1 MNKILFAILMS
12 LSMVAFAQEL
22 VDKSYS
28 ATSTNTNL
36 VEARKEIQEQI
47 NQQVTEELAKQILGE
62 DKFLKNRAVVM
73 GRIAKSSGRFIPFQ
87 KPGALKSEP
96 SGFTMSVAMKVN
108 VQAFRQLLQQSGLLN
123 ENESAPV
130 LLPLI
135 QVVDRVQLRSDRWWN
150 TNAADVA
157 VPLRS
162 LSRRME
168 NSLRDAFSK
177 AGFFVIRPVAGS
189 MSEAIPYALRAE
201 KHSPDDLKVLGDW
214 FGAPLVID
222 GTLQVS
228 RPKEGVS
235 SAARLDLRLQVIQ
248 VSDNRPIADVSR
260 SYDTDAGPLEVVVE
274 RKLRDVSETL
284 ASDLASQVAEAWQKG
299 AVGSSQIRLNLSQ
312 RLPLPEI
319 EKFKQALASS
329 SLGLRT
335 VRERVIS
342 SSGVVFEVESP
353 STMQELAGRMD
364 GFQFNGR
371 ALKAQVMDNEI
382 RLEFVR

>member
-1 MNKILFAILMS
+1 MKKIILAIL
-12 LSMVAFAQEL
+12 LSASFAPAQEL
-22 VDKSYS
+22 VDRNYS
-28 ATSTNTNL
+28 ASSKNANM
-36 VEARKEIQEQI
+36 VEARKEIQDQV
-47 NQQVTEELAKQILGE
+47 NQQVTEEFAKQILGE
-62 DKFLKNRAVVM
+62 EKFLKSRTVIM
-73 GRIAKSSGRFIPFQ
+73 GKVAKSSGRFIPFQ
-87 KPGALKSEP
+87 KPGALQSSPE
-96 SGFTMSVAMKVN
+96 GFTMSVAMRVN
-108 VQAFRQLLQQSGLLN
+108 LPAFRQLLQQNGLLN

-150 TNAADVA
+150 TNASDVA
-157 VPLRS
+157 VPLRG
-162 LSRRME
+162 LSRQLE
-168 NSLRDAFSK
+168 NSLRSSFSK
-177 AGFFVIRPVAGS
+177 AGFFVVRPVTGS
-189 MSEAIPYALRAE
+189 LSEAIPYALRAE

-222 GTLQVS
+222 GTLQIS

-235 SAARLDLRLQVIQ
+235 SAARLDLRLQVVQ

-260 SYDTDAGPLEVVVE
+260 AYDTDAGPLEVVVE
-274 RKLRDVSETL
+274 RKLRDVSDAL
-284 ASDLASQVAEAWQKG
+284 ASDLSSQVAEAWQKG

-312 RLPLPEI
+312 KLPLPEI

-342 SSGVVFEVESP
+342 SSGVIFEVESP
-353 STMQELAGRMD
+353 SSLQELAGRMD

-371 ALKAQVMDNEI
+371 ALRAQVMDNEI
-382 RLEFVR
+382 RLQFVR